1 MIKFLTRH
9 KTKIGI
15 TVGLLDLFAGY
26 LSFQAGNSVE
36 GLLFVSIGSLFILDA
51 LE

>member
-1 MIKFLTRH
+1 MITFL
-9 KTKIGI
+9 KKYKPIIGT

-26 LSFQAGNSVE
+26 LSYQAGNSVE
-36 GLLFVSIGSLFILDA
+36 GLLFVSIGTLFILDA